1 MRARARGLHHAGSV
15 RRVTTREVTTREV
28 PTHEARPRTVWF
40 LAAFGVILVA
50 VVVGGMLRERVA
62 PAAGTGPSGREAAP
76 GWNAASGAPGAHASD
91 LAASDGHRYAFP
103 VVGPATYERT
113 HHDYPAADIIAAC
126 GAGVV
131 AVTDGVVLEVNRV
144 DTYDATADDGAS
156 RGGLH
161 VSILG
166 DDGVR
171 YYGSHFRSIGPGV
184 IAGARVRVGD
194 VIGSVGESGNTT
206 TCHLHFGISPPCDR
220 RDDWWIRRGVIWPAS
235 YLDSWRQGGAGSP
248 AVEVS
253 AWHAAHG
260 CPGA

>member
-1 MRARARGLHHAGSV
+1 MRGRARGHHDAGSV
-15 RRVTTREVTTREV
+15 RRVTTREVPTREVTTREV
-28 PTHEARPRTVWF
+28 HRRTLWF
-40 LAAFGVILVA
+40 LAAFGVVLVA

-62 PAAGTGPSGREAAP
+62 PAAGTGPAGRAGQAAP
-76 GWNAASGAPGAHASD
+76 GWITASGVPASD
-91 LAASDGHRYAFP
+91 LAAAGGHRYAFP

-126 GAGVV
+126 GARVV

-144 DTYDATADDGAS
+144 DRYDATADDGAS

-171 YYGSHFRSIGPGV
+171 YYGSHFRTIAAGV
-184 IAGARVRVGD
+184 LAGARVRVGD
-194 VIGSVGESGNTT
+194 VIGSVGESGNTN
-206 TCHLHFGISPPCDR
+206 TCHLHFGFSPPCDR
-220 RDDWWIRRGVIWPAS
+220 RGDWWIRRGVIWPAS
-235 YLDSWRQGGAGSP
+235 YLDSWRQGGAASP
-248 AVEVS
+248 AGEVS

-260 CPGA
+260 CPRV